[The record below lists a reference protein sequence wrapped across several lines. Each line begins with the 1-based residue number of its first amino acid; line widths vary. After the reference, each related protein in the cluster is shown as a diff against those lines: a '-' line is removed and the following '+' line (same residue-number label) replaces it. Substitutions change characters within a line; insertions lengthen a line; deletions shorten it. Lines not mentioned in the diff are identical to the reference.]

1 MSLSRAMETSTPEDQ
16 EIIQNIIAE
25 LVEDHGHFDSLTPRQ
40 LQAASI
46 MAVEGLGAKGVS
58 GRMGASSR
66 TVEDHNR
73 EVYAR
78 TGKGSQRLFM
88 AAIIRKL
95 LGQMAELRTQ
105 LEERNEN

>member
-1 MSLSRAMETSTPEDQ
+1 METSTPE
-16 EIIQNIIAE
+16 ERKIIKEIIAE
-25 LVEDHGHFDSLTPRQ
+25 LVDDHGLFESLTRRQ
-40 LQAASI
+40 LQAASL
-46 MAVEGLGAKGVS
+46 MALEGLAAEGVS
-58 GRMGASSR
+58 GRMAVSPR

-78 TGKGSQRLFM
+78 TGKGSQRLFL

-105 LEERNEN
+105 LEGQSDD